1 MQKSLKINQQELKIR
16 PFKIPIFNRTVILLI
31 GDQEAADNLIN
42 TVECT
47 SIDDFECNGYVWQPR
62 DDIYIFYPPNAEL
75 KVKCHEILHVCYK
88 ICKISG
94 VDVADEEVMCYLFEY
109 ILEQCLD
116 LETR

>member
-47 SIDDFECNGYVWQPR
+47 SIDDFECNGYV
-62 DDIYIFYPPNAEL
+62 
-75 KVKCHEILHVCYK
+75 
-88 ICKISG
+88 
-94 VDVADEEVMCYLFEY
+94 
-109 ILEQCLD
+109 
-116 LETR
+116 